1 MALPLHPTTMLEL
14 FDADTA
20 TLQNMVRSMDAYLG
34 SASAASSFDV
44 DRVRRQRNQ
53 LGQELAERGS
63 SEAILAPFRPETPQQ
78 PAAAYDWWLSP
89 SSSLLPT
96 CRCAPRFES

>member
-1 MALPLHPTTMLEL
+1 MISFRVLFPRRLAPPMAFPLHPTTMLEL

-53 LGQELAERGS
+53 LERGHPR
-63 SEAILAPFRPETPQQ
+63 AIPTRDAATAGRSAVRRATPKV
-78 PAAAYDWWLSP
+78 
-89 SSSLLPT
+89 
-96 CRCAPRFES
+96 